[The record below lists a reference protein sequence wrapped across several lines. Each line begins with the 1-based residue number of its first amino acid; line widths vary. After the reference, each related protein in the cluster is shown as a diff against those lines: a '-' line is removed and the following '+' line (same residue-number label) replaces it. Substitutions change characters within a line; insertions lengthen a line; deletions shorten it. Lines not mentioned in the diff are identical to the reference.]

1 MDKNGWVLKYL
12 LIGDLYPQSTVLNVG
27 LLGLQESEDLMGNE
41 CWWSSHT
48 MAKPALSQ
56 RVGEEW
62 WELNAKGEV
71 TLGKLL
77 LTTAYFNTFWIISLK
92 YSLSSQVGP
101 CCLSIL
107 YIIA

>member
-12 LIGDLYPQSTVLNVG
+12 LTGNLYPQSTVLNVG

-48 MAKPALSQ
+48 MAEPTLSQ

-62 WELNAKGEV
+62 RELNAKGEV
-71 TLGKLL
+71 TLGRLL
-77 LTTAYFNTFWIISLK
+77 LTTAYFKIAHF
-92 YSLSSQVGP
+92 LS
-101 CCLSIL
+101 
-107 YIIA
+107 